1 MVWGVDDQSHD
12 IVGTT
17 FRPTATKI
25 GNEELENWLLRL
37 LAPKINFRFHEI
49 VVDEQPVVL
58 LEIGAAFRH
67 PVRFRNQE
75 FIRVGSYKKSLKEY
89 PEKERDLW
97 RVFDQTPFERDIA
110 VEHVNSED
118 IFLLLDYPAYFDLLE
133 LPLPDGRAAILDALK
148 EDGLISPSDAGG
160 WNITN
165 LGMILFAKK
174 LDAFA
179 GLKRKAMRVIH
190 YKGMSRAET
199 LREQVGIKGY
209 ACGFEGLIGFIMTL
223 VPSNEVMGQALRK
236 TVPMFP
242 ELAVRELVAN
252 ALIHQDF
259 FVTGAGP
266 MVEIFADRIEITNPG
281 EPLVDTARFV
291 DTPPKSRNEALAS

>member
-1 MVWGVDDQSHD
+1 MANLAALLGKVNGYMVWGVDDQSHD

-133 LPLPDGRAAILDALK
+133 LPLPEE
-148 EDGLISPSDAGG
+148 EDEFELNAGDSIYFNPECPHG
-160 WNITN
+160 QRC
-165 LGMILFAKK
+165 GGDVPAK
-174 LDAFA
+174 
-179 GLKRKAMRVIH
+179 
-190 YKGMSRAET
+190 
-199 LREQVGIKGY
+199 
-209 ACGFEGLIGFIMTL
+209 
-223 VPSNEVMGQALRK
+223 
-236 TVPMFP
+236 
-242 ELAVRELVAN
+242 
-252 ALIHQDF
+252 
-259 FVTGAGP
+259 FVTIIA
-266 MVEIFADRIEITNPG
+266 E
-281 EPLVDTARFV
+281 
-291 DTPPKSRNEALAS
+291 